1 MKTVI
6 CYYSSHHGN
15 TRKVVEAMAEEGGAA
30 LVDLSTQP
38 EAALEEYDLIG
49 FASGIYA
56 FSFHPSVV
64 KLARERLPRG
74 KRVFCV
80 YTYGG
85 TDISPATIVGKRDSI
100 MAANLP
106 GESPGSHVTTETE
119 APIFCAETHTANGT
133 ASTMLR
139 GLWKME
145 GGAMGGPFVCRAV
158 ADSAKGRTVVAEG
171 FAYAPGKP
179 KRSMMKQLEA
189 ALLTLQPN

>member
-85 TDISPATIVGKRDSI
+85 AKGTGAKEIARIAQEKGCVMLGEVG
-100 MAANLP
+100 
-106 GESPGSHVTTETE
+106 
-119 APIFCAETHTANGT
+119 C
-133 ASTMLR
+133 R
-139 GLWKME
+139 GYNTF
-145 GGAMGGPFVCRAV
+145 GPFKLVGGTG
-158 ADSAKGRTVVAEG
+158 K
-171 FAYAPGKP
+171 GKP
-179 KRSMMKQLEA
+179 DENDLQRARAFMRGILDRSQPGDA
-189 ALLTLQPN
+189 AR

>member
-6 CYYSSHHGN
+6 CYYSCHHGN
-15 TRKVVEAMAEEGGAA
+15 TRKVAQAMAEEGGAA

-85 TDISPATIVGKRDSI
+85 AKGMGAKEIARVAQEKDCA
-100 MAANLP
+100 LL
-106 GESPGSHVTTETE
+106 GEFG
-119 APIFCAETHTANGT
+119 C
-133 ASTMLR
+133 R
-139 GLWKME
+139 GYNTF
-145 GGAMGGPFVCRAV
+145 GPFRLFGGTG
-158 ADSAKGRTVVAEG
+158 K
-171 FAYAPGKP
+171 GKP
-179 KRSMMKQLEA
+179 DEGDLQRARAFIRGILDRTQPGDA
-189 ALLTLQPN
+189 AR